1 MVIRPP
7 WFKTE
12 LPHKKYLIL
21 LHVHMQCMP
30 KKKCIFG
37 KINYVKLKL
46 KLCLIFINK
55 WLILIAAMPFFLSRS
70 DSRLKELFS
79 KSSLMV
85 IREEMQKNLPS
96 ELYGVKM

>member
-1 MVIRPP
+1 MYQKKGIF
-7 WFKTE
+7 WQNKLTE
-12 LPHKKYLIL
+12 TEVGIMSQFQQQTVNFNSSY
-21 LHVHMQCMP
+21 
-30 KKKCIFG
+30 
-37 KINYVKLKL
+37 
-46 KLCLIFINK
+46 
-55 WLILIAAMPFFLSRS
+55 AFFLFRS

>member
-1 MVIRPP
+1 MSYFHQQMVD
-7 WFKTE
+7 FDSS
-12 LPHKKYLIL
+12 Y
-21 LHVHMQCMP
+21 
-30 KKKCIFG
+30 
-37 KINYVKLKL
+37 
-46 KLCLIFINK
+46 
-55 WLILIAAMPFFLSRS
+55 AFFLSRS

>member
-1 MVIRPP
+1 MYIRDICKKMYFWQNKLTETEVGIMSYFHQQMVD
-7 WFKTE
+7 FNS
-12 LPHKKYLIL
+12 
-21 LHVHMQCMP
+21 
-30 KKKCIFG
+30 IF
-37 KINYVKLKL
+37 
-46 KLCLIFINK
+46 
-55 WLILIAAMPFFLSRS
+55 AFFLSRS

>member
-1 MVIRPP
+1 MYICDVCQ
-7 WFKTE
+7 
-12 LPHKKYLIL
+12 KKMYFW
-21 LHVHMQCMP
+21 Q
-30 KKKCIFG
+30 
-37 KINYVKLKL
+37 N
-46 KLCLIFINK
+46 KLCETEVEIMSYFHQQMVDFNRSY
-55 WLILIAAMPFFLSRS
+55 AFFLSRS

>member
-1 MVIRPP
+1 MHVYAHNYAMYEKKGIF
-7 WFKTE
+7 WQNKLTE
-12 LPHKKYLIL
+12 TEVGIMSQFQQQTVNFNSSY
-21 LHVHMQCMP
+21 
-30 KKKCIFG
+30 
-37 KINYVKLKL
+37 
-46 KLCLIFINK
+46 
-55 WLILIAAMPFFLSRS
+55 AFFLFRS

>member
-1 MVIRPP
+1 MYERKGIF
-7 WFKTE
+7 WQNKLTE
-12 LPHKKYLIL
+12 TEVGIMSQFQQQTVNFNSSY
-21 LHVHMQCMP
+21 
-30 KKKCIFG
+30 
-37 KINYVKLKL
+37 
-46 KLCLIFINK
+46 
-55 WLILIAAMPFFLSRS
+55 AFFLFRL

>member
-1 MVIRPP
+1 MYEKKGIFWQNKLTETEVGIMSQFQQQMVN
-7 WFKTE
+7 FNSS
-12 LPHKKYLIL
+12 Y
-21 LHVHMQCMP
+21 
-30 KKKCIFG
+30 
-37 KINYVKLKL
+37 
-46 KLCLIFINK
+46 
-55 WLILIAAMPFFLSRS
+55 AFFLFRS

>member
-1 MVIRPP
+1 MYEKKGIF
-7 WFKTE
+7 WQNKLTE
-12 LPHKKYLIL
+12 TEAGIMSQFQQQTVNFNSSY
-21 LHVHMQCMP
+21 
-30 KKKCIFG
+30 
-37 KINYVKLKL
+37 
-46 KLCLIFINK
+46 
-55 WLILIAAMPFFLSRS
+55 AFFVSRS

>member
-1 MVIRPP
+1 MYIRDVCKKMYFWQNKLTETEVGIMSYFHQQMVD
-7 WFKTE
+7 FNS
-12 LPHKKYLIL
+12 
-21 LHVHMQCMP
+21 
-30 KKKCIFG
+30 IF
-37 KINYVKLKL
+37 
-46 KLCLIFINK
+46 
-55 WLILIAAMPFFLSRS
+55 AFFLSRS

>member
-1 MVIRPP
+1 MYAKKMYFWQNKLTETEVGIMSYFHQQMVD
-7 WFKTE
+7 FNS
-12 LPHKKYLIL
+12 
-21 LHVHMQCMP
+21 
-30 KKKCIFG
+30 IF
-37 KINYVKLKL
+37 
-46 KLCLIFINK
+46 
-55 WLILIAAMPFFLSRS
+55 AFFLSRS